1 MNYYITSRL
10 GAVTL
15 LIVSTCGL
23 LISIDNLIDMSGL
36 LPILIY
42 TSSLLCLLGAT
53 YLLVKEKR

>member
-15 LIVSTCGL
+15 LIISTCGL
-23 LISIDNLIDMSGL
+23 LISIDTLIHMSGVI
-36 LPILIY
+36 PTIIY

-53 YLLVKEKR
+53 YLLVKENK

>member
-1 MNYYITSRL
+1 MNYYLTSRL

-42 TSSLLCLLGAT
+42 TSSLLCLIGAT
-53 YLLVKEKR
+53 YFLVKENK

>member
-23 LISIDNLIDMSGL
+23 LISIDTLIHMSGWI
-36 LPILIY
+36 PTIIY
-42 TSSLLCLLGAT
+42 TSSLLALLGAT
-53 YLLVKEKR
+53 YLLVKENK

>member
-53 YLLVKEKR
+53 YLLVKENK

>member
-1 MNYYITSRL
+1 MNYYLTSRL

-23 LISIDNLIDMSGL
+23 LISIDTLIHASGL
-36 LPILIY
+36 IPTLIY

-53 YLLVKEKR
+53 YLLVKENK